1 MWASLE
7 EIYDLR
13 SGNLIVSLNC
23 NSILDFPALESAD
36 DFHYWEHSQNCMSA
50 YCFFG
55 DRGCQD
61 TYFQTDIDHIFSFQR
76 KPFLTMSLQTAS
88 NIRLLTQRKVCKQC
102 HIVKVPHLHY
112 VGKSGRLKPFV
123 KKDICLNQ
131 IHFACRWWLGG

>member
-76 KPFLTMSLQTAS
+76 KPFLTTSLQTAS
-88 NIRLLTQRKVCKQC
+88 NMTTDTK
-102 HIVKVPHLHY
+102 
-112 VGKSGRLKPFV
+112 KSL
-123 KKDICLNQ
+123 
-131 IHFACRWWLGG
+131 